1 MDAKKILNR
10 TYKIMIKP
18 VANYAGKQF
27 KSSTVMNDNNQQ
39 QYNKERSKHAETV
52 IRSHVVWSMGM
63 AVIPLP
69 LADVFAVGAAQLDM
83 IRQLCKVY
91 NTEFSETAGKAIA
104 TSLSSSILARLGAA
118 SLVKIIPGL
127 GTVVGAVSGSILA
140 GASTYALGEV
150 FKTHFDT
157 GGTILDFDTERFKRY
172 YQEKFEKGKK
182 VAQELK
188 RKEEEKV
195 TKEKETE
202 KAKQT
207 VKVEVQTK
215 TKKPLFE
222 SEISE
227 ENPKP
232 SAAPAS
238 VPKTTKAQAQSVTTH
253 SDGQT
258 VIEKLKELAALKD
271 AGILTEDEFAIMK
284 KKVIAQM

>member
-10 TYKIMIKP
+10 TYKMIKP

-39 QYNKERSKHAETV
+39 QYNTERSKHAETV

-69 LADVFAVGAAQLDM
+69 LADIFAVGAAQLDM
-83 IRQLCKVY
+83 IRQLCKIY
-91 NTEFSETAGKAIA
+91 NTEFSESAGKAIA

-127 GTVVGAVSGSILA
+127 GTVIGAVSGSVLA

-188 RKEEEKV
+188 KKEEMKEQVEKQEKV
-195 TKEKETE
+195 
-202 KAKQT
+202 KQT
-207 VKVEVQTK
+207 VKVEVQPKVK
-215 TKKPLFE
+215 TATFE

-232 SAAPAS
+232 HAAPSSKFEKAS
-238 VPKTTKAQAQSVTTH
+238 SNLVTT
-253 SDGQT
+253 DGQT

-271 AGILTEDEFAIMK
+271 AGVLTEEEFSMMK